1 VAHAAF
7 NAGGKK
13 QMPSERADKSGNLSL
28 WSGPRVRQNH
38 SPRRGFVTGV
48 GQRLLNCSHANLICC
63 QLGFASIECLSLFPR
78 QMPGLLL
85 SRELSGRR
93 GLLT

>member
-1 VAHAAF
+1 MSDRPI
-7 NAGGKK
+7 N
-13 QMPSERADKSGNLSL
+13 NLRIIVKVL
-28 WSGPRVRQNH
+28 IDRQIGPQ
-38 SPRRGFVTGV
+38 V

-85 SRELSGRR
+85 RRELSGRG